1 LAIPRKIKDIK
12 SIFGNLALTSHYEV
26 RFGGLSGDLR
36 DYLYRRGVDPLFI
49 NQTVGLLCSSA
60 SIPGSTFATADVSG
74 NFTGVTEKF
83 AHTRVFTQI
92 DLEFYVDSQ
101 YKTMKFLEHWME
113 FISSGS
119 NLNPSETEYFF
130 RMRYPNTY
138 KCDYTKIFKFDRD
151 YRNEIEYNFFGMFPL
166 SLNSSY
172 VSYEGSQILKATASF
187 NYDRYVAGKNFSF
200 NIFSGNSNNRN
211 PGENAPIVRK
221 PPIVYRT
228 GQSLGNESGVRP
240 TTRTPGNV
248 NPTIVK

>member
-1 LAIPRKIKDIK
+1 MASPRKIKDIK
-12 SIFGNLALTSHYEV
+12 YIFGNLALTSHYEV

-36 DYLYRRGVDPLFI
+36 NYLSRRGVDSLFI
-49 NQTVGLLCSSA
+49 NETVGLLCSSA

-92 DLEFYVDSQ
+92 DFEFYVDNQ

-119 NLNPSETEYFF
+119 NLNPSESEYFF
-130 RMRYPNTY
+130 RMKYPNTY

-151 YRNEIEYNFFGMFPL
+151 YRNEIEYNFFGMFPI

-187 NYDRYVAGKNFSF
+187 NYDRYVAGKNLSY
-200 NIFSGNSNNRN
+200 NIFTGNNNNRIPTQNN
-211 PGENAPIVRK
+211 PVLVSS
-221 PPIVYRT
+221 PIVYRT

-240 TTRTPGNV
+240 TRSIPGNV
-248 NPTIVK
+248 NPRIVR